1 MLAFSFLHISFIG
14 TTASVALYGSM
25 KFFHLKIALG
35 LALGE
40 SWPMLAQPRKNTDV
54 HKGTLLWESFPKQT
68 CKNYLRR
75 KQFFCASH
83 GIDPNML
90 SSGHHDC
97 STKAVVLCTADKLQ
111 CWPMLARNGTY
122 WRMLAFSFLHI
133 SFIGT
138 TASVALYGSIKIFH
152 LKIAL
157 GLALGE
163 SWPLLAQPQ
172 KNTDVHKGIDP
183 NKSNSGH
190 HDCSTKAV
198 FLRTADKL
206 QCWPML
212 ARNGTYWR
220 MLAFSFLHISFI
232 GTNSFSGSIWFY
244 QIKFFHLK
252 MALGLALGESWPLLA
267 QPQKNTDVHKGM
279 LLWESFPKQTC
290 KNYLRRKQGSKLMD
304 QIQTVV

>member
-1 MLAFSFLHISFIG
+1 MSHG
-14 TTASVALYGSM
+14 NE
-25 KFFHLKIALG
+25 H
-35 LALGE
+35 
-40 SWPMLAQPRKNTDV
+40 
-54 HKGTLLWESFPKQT
+54 
-68 CKNYLRR
+68 
-75 KQFFCASH
+75 H

-90 SSGHHDC
+90 RSGHHDC
-97 STKAVVLCTADKLQ
+97 ATKAVFLCTADKLQ

-138 TASVALYGSIKIFH
+138 IALVVLYGSIKIFD

-172 KNTDVHKGIDP
+172 KNTDVHKGMLLWESYHGIDP
-183 NKSNSGH
+183 NTPGH

-232 GTNSFSGSIWFY
+232 GTIALVVLYGS
-244 QIKFFHLK
+244 IKFFHLTI
-252 MALGLALGESWPLLA
+252 ALGLALGESWPLLA

-290 KNYLRRKQGSKLMD
+290 KNYLRRKQ
-304 QIQTVV
+304 

>member
-1 MLAFSFLHISFIG
+1 MTVPQRLSFSAQLTNCNLATCWHIELSIRGHLSIIIHLSNSFSC
-14 TTASVALYGSM
+14 SM
-25 KFFHLKIALG
+25 KF
-35 LALGE
+35 
-40 SWPMLAQPRKNTDV
+40 
-54 HKGTLLWESFPKQT
+54 
-68 CKNYLRR
+68 
-75 KQFFCASH
+75 
-83 GIDPNML
+83 
-90 SSGHHDC
+90 
-97 STKAVVLCTADKLQ
+97 
-111 CWPMLARNGTY
+111 
-122 WRMLAFSFLHI
+122 
-133 SFIGT
+133 
-138 TASVALYGSIKIFH
+138 FH

-183 NKSNSGH
+183 NMSNSGH

-267 QPQKNTDVHKGM
+267 QPQKNTDVYR
-279 LLWESFPKQTC
+279 QTC
-290 KNYLRRKQGSKLMD
+290 INHLRDVNCCKLMGTNTMAL
-304 QIQTVV
+304 IQAIMTVSQRLSFSAQLTNCNVGPCWHIMGHIGACWHSAFSTFHSLGQ

>member
-1 MLAFSFLHISFIG
+1 MLLWESYHGIDPNTPGHHDCSTKAVFPRTADQLQCWPMLARNGTYWRMLAFSFLHISFIG
-14 TTASVALYGSM
+14 TIALVVLYGSI
-25 KFFHLKIALG
+25 KFFRLKIALG

-40 SWPMLAQPRKNTDV
+40 SWPLLAQPQKNTDV
-54 HKGTLLWESFPKQT
+54 HKGMLLWESFPKQT

-75 KQFFCASH
+75 KQFFCASLRRSLSHGNEHH

-90 SSGHHDC
+90 RSGHHDC
-97 STKAVVLCTADKLQ
+97 STKAVFLCTADKLQ

-138 TASVALYGSIKIFH
+138 IALVVLYGSVKIFD
-152 LKIAL
+152 LKI
-157 GLALGE
+157 
-163 SWPLLAQPQ
+163 
-172 KNTDVHKGIDP
+172 
-183 NKSNSGH
+183 
-190 HDCSTKAV
+190 
-198 FLRTADKL
+198 
-206 QCWPML
+206 
-212 ARNGTYWR
+212 
-220 MLAFSFLHISFI
+220 
-232 GTNSFSGSIWFY
+232 
-244 QIKFFHLK
+244 
-252 MALGLALGESWPLLA
+252 ALGLALGESWPLLA